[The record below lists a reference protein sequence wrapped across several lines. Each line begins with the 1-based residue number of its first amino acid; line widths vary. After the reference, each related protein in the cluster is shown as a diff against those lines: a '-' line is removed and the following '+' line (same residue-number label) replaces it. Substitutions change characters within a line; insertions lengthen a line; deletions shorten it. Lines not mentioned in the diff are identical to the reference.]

1 MDKLKK
7 FTSPRVLQMVELELE
22 KDLLLG
28 PSTVMTILVTGH
40 DLEEVDLDST
50 YGADDWTMD

>member
-7 FTSPRVLQMVELELE
+7 FTSPRVLQEVDLELE

-28 PSTVMTILVTGH
+28 PSTVMTILATGH
-40 DLEEVDLDST
+40 DLEEVDLDGYS
-50 YGADDWTMD
+50 ADDWTLD

>member
-7 FTSPRVLQMVELELE
+7 FTSPRVLQEVDLELE

-28 PSTVMTILVTGH
+28 PSTVMTVLATGH
-40 DLEEVDLDST
+40 DLEEVDLDGYS
-50 YGADDWTMD
+50 ADDWTLD

>member
-7 FTSPRVLQMVELELE
+7 FTSPRVLQEVDLALE

-28 PSTVMTILVTGH
+28 PSGVMTILVTGH
-40 DLEEVDLDST
+40 DLEEIDLDGYS
-50 YGADDWTMD
+50 ADDWTID

>member
-1 MDKLKK
+1 MDNRKQ
-7 FTSPRVLQMVELELE
+7 FTSPRILQEVELELE

-40 DLEEVDLDST
+40 DLEEVDLDG
-50 YGADDWTMD
+50 YGADDWTLD

>member
-7 FTSPRVLQMVELELE
+7 FTSPRVLQEVDLALE

-28 PSTVMTILVTGH
+28 PSTVMTILATGH
-40 DLEEVDLDST
+40 DLEEVDLDGYS
-50 YGADDWTMD
+50 ADDWTLD

>member
-7 FTSPRVLQMVELELE
+7 FTSPRVLQEVDLELE

-28 PSTVMTILVTGH
+28 PSTVMTILATGH
-40 DLEEVDLDST
+40 LSWVLLVKPVHCNI
-50 YGADDWTMD
+50 YIFF